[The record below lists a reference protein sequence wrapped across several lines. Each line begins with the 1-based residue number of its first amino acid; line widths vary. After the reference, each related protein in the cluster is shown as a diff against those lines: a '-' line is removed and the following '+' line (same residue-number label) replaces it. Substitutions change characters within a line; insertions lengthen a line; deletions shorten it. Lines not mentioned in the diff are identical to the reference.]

1 PSDGPGGNDPGGEEP
16 SPPTDDGPGGNDPGG
31 EEPDPPTDDGPGG
44 NDPGGS
50 EEPDPPTPDGPGG
63 SDPGG
68 SEEPDG
74 PNPDGEGGNVPD
86 GPPDP
91 GVDPPPETPDEGD
104 DDIQEPSQPEASGSG
119 EPLPSHVANVLRFRG
134 IQKDVD
140 GDGMVND
147 WWGKLLDNEQAF
159 FEPSAMINPAA
170 GAYGGPVP
178 EDANSG
184 RVTDGE
190 DRTGLEF
197 SVWPMPGNGDNVT
210 LMSGDDSQREGGSA
224 GDVTV
229 HWAMTSTNERL
240 YDITEPGGTGEV
252 EPYEY
257 DVFMHLFALNDS
269 LDHEYKAS
277 GSLDVRQADHRDNT
291 RLCAFPTGEM
301 MDNLDNLSPS
311 RIGVRWN
318 GAVTPCV
325 VDEIAGENRNVL
337 FPLTLT
343 DEELSDNATVFSVI
357 SSEGVPDEQDIPEG
371 PGLVR
376 IGDELCVFGQAEVVG
391 GQLQFSEVT
400 RGVLRTLPGT
410 YQRGAPVEVL
420 FGCRVAILTNGVTGP
435 SNILMGRGF
444 QRFPPMGVV
453 RMESPEAEQ
462 ADLRLYTINKATE
475 VQMPVND
482 SGGGIFTG
490 RYGTNALSFEAGTPV
505 FFHPVRVWDRFAEA
519 SNDPQL
525 SYWSFSTELS
535 EALIKRIYWEEGQ
548 RPKNVQFRVFA
559 RVDEAAPWEST
570 LRNQLWLSRDSGA
583 EGSDVERRDPSSLR
597 PGDSRRQET
606 DDPRKFLYVME
617 RKQGDNLLNLQANKI
632 EVRVFVVYRTGAFQ
646 WADPSVSGWKGSPI
660 MQRFAIEYLQ
670 QNVVR
675 RHIDR

>member
-1 PSDGPGGNDPGGEEP
+1 
-16 SPPTDDGPGGNDPGG
+16 
-31 EEPDPPTDDGPGG
+31 
-44 NDPGGS
+44 
-50 EEPDPPTPDGPGG
+50 
-63 SDPGG
+63 
-68 SEEPDG
+68 
-74 PNPDGEGGNVPD
+74 
-86 GPPDP
+86 
-91 GVDPPPETPDEGD
+91 
-104 DDIQEPSQPEASGSG
+104 
-119 EPLPSHVANVLRFRG
+119 
-134 IQKDVD
+134 
-140 GDGMVND
+140 
-147 WWGKLLDNEQAF
+147 
-159 FEPSAMINPAA
+159 
-170 GAYGGPVP
+170 
-178 EDANSG
+178 
-184 RVTDGE
+184 
-190 DRTGLEF
+190 
-197 SVWPMPGNGDNVT
+197 
-210 LMSGDDSQREGGSA
+210 
-224 GDVTV
+224 
-229 HWAMTSTNERL
+229 MTSTDERL
-240 YDITEPGGTGEV
+240 YDITEPDGPGEV
-252 EPYEY
+252 EPYEF
-257 DVFMHLFALNDS
+257 DIFMHLFALNDA
-269 LDHEYKAS
+269 LDHEYKPS
-277 GSLDVRQADHRDNT
+277 GNLDVRKADHRDST

-318 GAVTPCV
+318 GAVTPCGI
-325 VDEIAGENRNVL
+325 DEVTGENRNVL
-337 FPLTLT
+337 YPLTLT
-343 DEELSDNATVFSVI
+343 DEELTDSATVFSVI
-357 SSEGVPDEQDIPEG
+357 SSEGVPDEADIPEG
-371 PGLVR
+371 PGLLR
-376 IGDELCVFGQAEVVG
+376 IGDELCVFGQAEDVG

-420 FGCRVAILTNGVTGP
+420 FGCRVAILTGGVTGP

-453 RMESPEAEQ
+453 RMESPESEQ

-482 SGGGIFTG
+482 TGGGIFTG

-505 FFHPVRVWDRFAEA
+505 FFHPVRVWDRYADS

-525 SYWSFSTELS
+525 AYWSFSTQLS
-535 EALIKRIYWEEGQ
+535 EALIKRIYWDEGQ

-559 RVDEAAPWEST
+559 RVDEAAPWEAT
-570 LRNQLWLSRDSGA
+570 MRNQLWLSRDT
-583 EGSDVERRDPSSLR
+583 EGEGQDRPGGEGEERSLR
-597 PGDSRRQET
+597 IKDRRTSET